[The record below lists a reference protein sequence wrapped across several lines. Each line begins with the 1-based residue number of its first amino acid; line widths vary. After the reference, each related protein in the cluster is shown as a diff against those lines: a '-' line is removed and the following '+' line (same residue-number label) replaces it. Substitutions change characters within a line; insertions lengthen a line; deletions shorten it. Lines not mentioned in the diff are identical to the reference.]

1 MIVTINAEIMKQTD
15 AVQSLF
21 QDFMVLHR
29 KCHILISEEERDEED
44 IIVIIIVIRIM
55 ISTTTR
61 NYISWLNKQRSPSFS
76 HHSKSKSSQSGSS
89 SHRSSGRLR

>member
-44 IIVIIIVIRIM
+44 IIA
-55 ISTTTR
+55 
-61 NYISWLNKQRSPSFS
+61 
-76 HHSKSKSSQSGSS
+76 
-89 SHRSSGRLR
+89 